1 MFGRQYLES
10 FAQIFE
16 FTFGHSVCFTVG
28 EPNSMRKADMD
39 NQYKKIV
46 LVTDALST
54 SMPTVETAFNL
65 AKQHGAE
72 VLIVDTLREP
82 STIAKWFSS
91 NSEDLFEMVLADK
104 QKRLENIAQRFKN
117 AGIEAGFKVLFG
129 KSSEAITLAAIE
141 EKADLVI
148 RNMKGA
154 NSRYPGMFGNTSRN
168 LMRFCPCPTL
178 FVGETAVESPNLVA
192 CINAEDAVDEN
203 EAILRAAEQMTA
215 GSKQLQ
221 GVYCWDLHGKEIME
235 GHVSSETIERLL
247 EESKK
252 VHKSILDR
260 AIGNMELGEFEDGV
274 QMLNGDPRKAIP
286 QFCRDQS
293 INVAVM
299 CSASL
304 NHPLQ
309 RLLGSTIESILDD
322 LPCALLVVKPAGFV
336 SPVASAE
343 SEVEVA

>member
-1 MFGRQYLES
+1 
-10 FAQIFE
+10 
-16 FTFGHSVCFTVG
+16 
-28 EPNSMRKADMD
+28 MD

-46 LVTDALST
+46 LVTDALTT

-104 QKRLENIAQRFKN
+104 QKRLEGITRRFQN
-117 AGIEAGFKVLFG
+117 AGIDAKFKVLFG

-178 FVGETAVESPNLVA
+178 FVGENVVESPNLLA
-192 CINAEDAVDEN
+192 CINAEDAVVEN
-203 EAILRAAEQMTA
+203 EAIFRAAEQMAA
-215 GSKQLQ
+215 GTKQLQ
-221 GVYCWDLHGKEIME
+221 SVYCWDLHGKEIME
-235 GHVSSETIERLL
+235 SHVSPETIERLL
-247 EESKK
+247 EESREI
-252 VHKSILDR
+252 HESILDR
-260 AIGNMELGEFEDGV
+260 AISKLELGEFDGKV
-274 QMLNGDPRKAIP
+274 QMLNGDPRNAIP
-286 QFCRDQS
+286 QFCRDES

-322 LPCALLVVKPAGFV
+322 LPCALLVVKPAGFE
-336 SPVASAE
+336 SPLVPAE
-343 SEVEVA
+343 SEAELA